1 MKTIKLFLI
10 AVLCFFTF
18 SGYSQEH
25 LTFKN
30 IPLNGDVNSFAKE
43 LVKQG
48 FGIEE
53 TKGNII
59 TLSGSYISRDCEVII
74 CGTKKTNIIWKV
86 NIYLPKET
94 NWYSIKSDFLKLKEQ
109 FIAKY
114 GNGKSFEFFSNP
126 YDEGDGYEMQAVRLE
141 KCRYTTFWE
150 TQGGSISLKISKF
163 EQISVSYEDS
173 INSALDDK
181 ERAEAV
187 SNDI

>member
-1 MKTIKLFLI
+1 MKTTKLFVI
-10 AVLCFFTF
+10 AVLCFFTL
-18 SGYSQEH
+18 SGFSQEH

-30 IPLNGDVNSFAKE
+30 IPINGDVNIFAKE

-48 FGIEE
+48 FTIKE
-53 TKGNII
+53 TKGNVI
-59 TLSGSYISRDCEVII
+59 TLSGSYISRDCEVLIL
-74 CGTKKTNIIWKV
+74 GTKGTNIIWKV
-86 NIYLPKET
+86 IIFLPKET

-109 FIAKY
+109 FIVKY
-114 GNGKSFEFFSNP
+114 NTGKSYEFFSSP

-141 KCRYTTFWE
+141 KCTYSTFWD
-150 TQGGSISLKISKF
+150 TQGGSITLKISKY

-173 INSALDDK
+173 INSAIDDK